1 MDKLD
6 THAMIKRILYEG
18 GQTPE
23 GVYEIALNIVKT
35 ENEQKQKKEIEKK
48 RKAMLDAFKDY
59 LDAVDDA
66 PTSDE
71 FMKKI
76 ENEFIEIERGANPK
90 KKESKQE
97 QNKKRRKNTY
107 EEDPEFIE
115 FMRKMGFLDE

>member
-76 ENEFIEIERGANPK
+76 ENEFIDIERGAQPGK
-90 KKESKQE
+90 KQE
-97 QNKKRRKNTY
+97 KEKKSYKNLRGNNL
-107 EEDPEFIE
+107 DPEFIE